1 MQEGEDHDDY
11 EYPPPAYSHFIL
23 HAPGELLPH
32 CGGEKIN
39 MGEESKMKIAFIA
52 IAIVLIT
59 TPAFAQYRQQG
70 GGYDNVSCIRK
81 QWRCADIPTAPV
93 LTATTH
99 KHQQTMPMP
108 LQRCMQTP
116 DGNGGYPAS
125 GQG

>member
-39 MGEESKMKIAFIA
+39 MGEESKMKIAFRA

-81 QWRCADIPTAPV
+81 QWRCVDIPTAPV

-99 KHQQTMPMP
+99 KHHADHADAPSTVHANTG
-108 LQRCMQTP
+108 R
-116 DGNGGYPAS
+116 
-125 GQG
+125 